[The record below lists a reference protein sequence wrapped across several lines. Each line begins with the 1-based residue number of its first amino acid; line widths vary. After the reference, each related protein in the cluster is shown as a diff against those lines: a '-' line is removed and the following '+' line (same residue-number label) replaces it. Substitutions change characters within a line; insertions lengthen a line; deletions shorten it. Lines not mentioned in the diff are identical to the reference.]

1 MKHYSNKTLWI
12 IGLTAA
18 VLGFG
23 NYLVNNGGL
32 ERILS
37 IPKPELT
44 NSGAAFIEVSPL
56 PTASSITEI
65 IKETIIVETYS
76 FEATISGQ
84 TAFELLLSNIDDVKY
99 TEYDFGTFVE
109 SINGIAGN
117 NENFWAFYL
126 NEEKA
131 QAGADITVL
140 EEGDTVQFIYEKI
153 EF

>member
-1 MKHYSNKTLWI
+1 MKSRTNKVLLI
-12 IGLTAA
+12 IGLTTA

-23 NYLVNNGGL
+23 NYLINNGGL

-37 IPKPELT
+37 KPKPAIT
-44 NSGAAFIEVSPL
+44 SGEAAFIEVSP
-56 PTASSITEI
+56 TSEI
-65 IKETIIVETYS
+65 IKETIIVKSYS
-76 FEATISGQ
+76 FAATVSGQ
-84 TAFELLLSNIDDVKY
+84 TAFELLLGNVEEVEY

-109 SINGIAGN
+109 SINHVAGN
-117 NENFWAFYL
+117 NEYFWAFYL

-131 QAGADITVL
+131 QAGTDTTVL